1 MGSSRCKPRNQ
12 RYPPIERQTTPP
24 MSRKKEQIHTQID
37 TNGTV
42 IYFVRHFEYV
52 VGNARLL
59 KFERDGGCR
68 EEEEEEP

>member
-1 MGSSRCKPRNQ
+1 
-12 RYPPIERQTTPP
+12 